1 MRQPKTIL
9 VVGGQGAVGQAA
21 VTQLSQRGYW
31 VITLGGGNILIIP
44 IILYSISLIIKPLL
58 IAAVRWI

>member
-31 VITLGGGNILIIP
+31 VITAGRREHPNHP

>member
-21 VTQLSQRGYW
+21 VSAIVSARL
-31 VITLGGGNILIIP
+31 LGDH
-44 IILYSISLIIKPLL
+44 
-58 IAAVRWI
+58 RWEAGTS